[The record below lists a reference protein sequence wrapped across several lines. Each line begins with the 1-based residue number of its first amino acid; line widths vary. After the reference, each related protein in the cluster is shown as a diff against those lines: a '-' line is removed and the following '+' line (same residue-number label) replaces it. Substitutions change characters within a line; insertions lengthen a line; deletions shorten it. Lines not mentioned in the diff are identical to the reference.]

1 MTKLSRAVI
10 ACISATMMLLG
21 VAPMARADTVPLI
34 DDPLHGHCLAGC
46 TSNGTNTPIGSNPPQ
61 GFYFQA
67 SPASSG
73 TYFIDVLVPN
83 NMLIAGPLHITGD
96 LTFVLNLFSATAWT
110 SGELGNYL
118 GFTNP
123 SPSTPIGA
131 YLPATQ
137 ALEPGATG
145 FFVFLSSFG
154 RDVSLPQQGSLTTGP
169 LLNLTEVLPAGS
181 YIVAELVHFTGQGGE
196 IPPDMNLETIMTAN
210 SSALFVQP
218 ARQCPCN
225 GSSISGTV
233 SARAMGATP
242 SSIIVADMQ
251 AMTARD
257 SFVMTN
263 TLLNGT
269 AAATTSIGFTRHS
282 PDDSETSAE
291 SSDFAASLEAR
302 REMWLATSSSGSPN
316 DGRAADLAIFTGI

>member
-21 VAPMARADTVPLI
+21 VAPIARADTVPLI

-73 TYFIDVLVPN
+73 AYFIDVLVPN

-96 LTFVLNLFSATAWT
+96 LTGVLNLFSATAWT

-131 YLPATQ
+131 YLPATR
-137 ALEPGATG
+137 ALDPGATG
-145 FFVFLSSFG
+145 FFAFQGSFG
-154 RDVSLPQQGSLTTGP
+154 RQVSLPQQGSLTTGP
-169 LLNLTEVLPAGS
+169 VLNLTEILPAGS
-181 YIVAELVHFTGQGGE
+181 YIVAELVNF
-196 IPPDMNLETIMTAN
+196 IPEMNLETIMTAN
-210 SSALFVQP
+210 SSALFVP
-218 ARQCPCN
+218 GPILGAGLP
-225 GSSISGTV
+225 GLILASG
-233 SARAMGATP
+233 G
-242 SSIIVADMQ
+242 
-251 AMTARD
+251 
-257 SFVMTN
+257 
-263 TLLNGT
+263 LLAWWRRRRK
-269 AAATTSIGFTRHS
+269 AA
-282 PDDSETSAE
+282 
-291 SSDFAASLEAR
+291 
-302 REMWLATSSSGSPN
+302 
-316 DGRAADLAIFTGI
+316 